1 MARADRFIGK
11 RVVVLGGNSGIGLA
25 CAQGFAEEGA
35 GVRLTGRDPQTIAS
49 AVASIPGAKG
59 NAVDISDLAAMD
71 AFYETV
77 AAEEGGIDVLMVNAG
92 MGGFS
97 LIEDM
102 TSEYWDQVHS
112 INLRGCVFA
121 MQKAVRLMGEGGAI
135 VVTGSIGGHA
145 FVPGNAAYGAAK
157 AGLALAMRQFAGEYV
172 ARGIRVNMVSPGP
185 IETPLLYR
193 NPGMDEAAVEAMREQ
208 MIAAVPMKRM
218 GAAKE
223 VADAVLFLAS
233 NEASFVTAAN
243 LMVDGGALEIG

>member
-1 MARADRFIGK
+1 
-11 RVVVLGGNSGIGLA
+11 
-25 CAQGFAEEGA
+25 
-35 GVRLTGRDPQTIAS
+35 
-49 AVASIPGAKG
+49 
-59 NAVDISDLAAMD
+59 
-71 AFYETV
+71 
-77 AAEEGGIDVLMVNAG
+77 
-92 MGGFS
+92 
-97 LIEDM
+97 
-102 TSEYWDQVHS
+102 
-112 INLRGCVFA
+112 
-121 MQKAVRLMGEGGAI
+121 
-135 VVTGSIGGHA
+135 
-145 FVPGNAAYGAAK
+145 
-157 AGLALAMRQFAGEYV
+157 MRQFAGEYV